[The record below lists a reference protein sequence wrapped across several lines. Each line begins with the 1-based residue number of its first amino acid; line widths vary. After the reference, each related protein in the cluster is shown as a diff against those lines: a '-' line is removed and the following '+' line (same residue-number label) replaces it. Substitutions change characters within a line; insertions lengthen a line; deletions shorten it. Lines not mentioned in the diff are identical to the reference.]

1 MKYENQHFEFAYP
14 VFKEARVD
22 GKMMPILIGE
32 WTIEGIANIDNANNH
47 DFEWHLLSMSFKK
60 NQFES
65 RPIHY
70 EDFYLNEET
79 LSDIISQHLYG
90 NFQTRLSN

>member
-14 VFKEARVD
+14 IFTEARID
-22 GKMMPILIGE
+22 GKMMPVLIGE

-47 DFEWHLLSMSFKK
+47 EFNWHLLSLSFKK

-65 RPIHY
+65 RDIYY
-70 EDFYLNEET
+70 EHFYLDEDT
-79 LSDIISQHLYG
+79 LCDIISQHLYG
-90 NFQTRLSN
+90 NFQTRLTN

>member
-14 VFKEARVD
+14 VFTEARVD

-32 WTIEGIANIDNANNH
+32 WTIVGIANIDNANNH
-47 DFEWHLLSMSFKK
+47 EFDWNLISMSFKK

-65 RPIHY
+65 REIYY
-70 EDFYLNEET
+70 EDFYLDQDT

-90 NFQTRLSN
+90 NFKTRLSN

>member
-1 MKYENQHFEFAYP
+1 MKYENQHFEFAHP
-14 VFKEARVD
+14 IFIHILVD
-22 GKMMPILIGE
+22 GKIMPILIGE

-47 DFEWHLLSMSFKK
+47 EFEWHLLSMYFKK
-60 NQFES
+60 NQFEN
-65 RPIHY
+65 RHIQY
-70 EDFYLNEET
+70 DDFYLDEET